1 MRITY
6 DIGFTQMPNT
16 ILRSRVLKPL
26 HKVVLG
32 VICSYSNDSNIA
44 FPSYQTIANDSGI
57 SRRKVIDIISEL
69 VKLGCIRKT
78 ERKSTKGDHT
88 ANDYEVLIGKAGFS
102 LPGENS
108 APPGNENYT
117 PPDEQSSLPGGEC
130 PAPRGEQ
137 RAPNQYINN
146 NINHSFNNINP
157 SITADEMDK
166 MTQRVKENIDYDILK
181 EKYTDGMLDELIS
194 VMAETI
200 CGKSGT
206 VRIGGNEFAREV
218 VKSQLLKI
226 TDEHVE
232 YVLDCIK
239 KNTTKIRNI
248 KAYMLTCIYSAPQTI
263 SSYYTAEVNHDL
275 YGCS

>member
-6 DIGFTQMPNT
+6 DTGFTQMPNT

-44 FPSYQTIANDSGI
+44 FPSYQMIANDSGI

-69 VKLGCIRKT
+69 VNLGCIRKT
-78 ERKSTKGDHT
+78 ERRSTKGDHT
-88 ANDYEVLIGKAGFS
+88 ANDYEVLIGKAGFA

-108 APPGNENYT
+108 APPGDEYNA

-166 MTQRVKENIDYDILK
+166 MTQRIKENIDYDILK

-194 VMAETI
+194 VMAEAI

>member
-6 DIGFTQMPNT
+6 DTGFTQMPNT

-69 VKLGCIRKT
+69 VNLGCIRKT
-78 ERKSTKGDHT
+78 ERRSTKGDHT
-88 ANDYEVLIGKAGFS
+88 ANDYEVLIGKAGFA
-102 LPGENS
+102 LPSENS
-108 APPGNENYT
+108 APPGDEYNT
-117 PPDEQSSLPGGEC
+117 PPDERSSLPGSEC
-130 PAPRGEQ
+130 PTLRGEL

-157 SITADEMDK
+157 SITADEMDA
-166 MTQRVKENIDYDILK
+166 MTQRIKENIDYDILK

-194 VMAETI
+194 VMAEAI

>member
-6 DIGFTQMPNT
+6 NTGFTQIPNN
-16 ILRSRVLKPL
+16 ILRSHTLKPL
-26 HKVVLG
+26 HKVVLS

-57 SRRKVIDIISEL
+57 SRRKVIDVISEL

-88 ANDYEVLIGKAGFS
+88 ANDYEVLIGKAGFI
-102 LPGENS
+102 LPGEIP
-108 APPGNENYT
+108 APPCDEYT
-117 PPDEQSSLPGGEC
+117 APPDEQSSPPGNEYS
-130 PAPRGEQ
+130 APRGEQ
-137 RAPNQYINN
+137 YAPNQYINN
-146 NINHSFNNINP
+146 NINNSFNNINP
-157 SITADEMDK
+157 SITADEMDS
-166 MTQRVKENIDYDILK
+166 MTRRIKENIDYEILS
-181 EKYTDGMLDELIS
+181 ERYTDGMLDELVS
-194 VMAETI
+194 VMAEAI
-200 CGKSGT
+200 CNKSET
-206 VRIGGNEFAREV
+206 VRIGGNKFAREV

-226 TDEHVE
+226 NGEHIE
-232 YVLDCIK
+232 YVLDRIK

>member
-6 DIGFTQMPNT
+6 DAGFTQMPNT
-16 ILRSRVLKPL
+16 ILRSHVLKPL

-69 VKLGCIRKT
+69 VNLGCIRKT
-78 ERKSTKGDHT
+78 ERRSTKGDHT
-88 ANDYEVLIGKAGFS
+88 ANDYEVLIGKAGFA

-108 APPGNENYT
+108 APPGDEYNAL
-117 PPDEQSSLPGGEC
+117 PDEQSSLPGSEC
-130 PAPRGEQ
+130 HAPRGEQ
-137 RAPNQYINN
+137 RALNQYINN

-157 SITADEMDK
+157 SITADEMDA
-166 MTQRVKENIDYDILK
+166 MTQRIKENIDYDILK

-194 VMAETI
+194 VMAEAI
-200 CGKSGT
+200 CGNSKT
-206 VRIGGNEFAREV
+206 VRIAGNDFAREV

-226 TDEHVE
+226 NSEHIE

-239 KNTTKIRNI
+239 KNTPKIRNI

>member
-6 DIGFTQMPNT
+6 NTGFTQIPNN
-16 ILRSRVLKPL
+16 ILRSHTLKPL
-26 HKVVLG
+26 HKVVLS
-32 VICSYSNDSNIA
+32 VICSYSDDSNIA

-57 SRRKVIDIISEL
+57 SRRKVIDVISEL

-88 ANDYEVLIGKAGFS
+88 ANDYEVLIGKAGFV

-108 APPGNENYT
+108 APPCDEYT
-117 PPDEQSSLPGGEC
+117 ALPG
-130 PAPRGEQ
+130 EQ
-137 RAPNQYINN
+137 YAPNQYINN
-146 NINHSFNNINP
+146 NINNSFNNINP
-157 SITADEMDK
+157 SITADEIDS
-166 MTQRVKENIDYDILK
+166 MTQRIKENIDYEILS
-181 EKYTDGMLDELIS
+181 ERYTDGILDELVS
-194 VMAETI
+194 VMAEAI
-200 CGKSGT
+200 CSKSGT
-206 VRIGGNEFAREV
+206 VRIGGNELARGV

-226 TDEHVE
+226 NGEHIE

-239 KNTTKIRNI
+239 KNTTKIKNI

>member
-6 DIGFTQMPNT
+6 DAGFTQMPNT

-88 ANDYEVLIGKAGFS
+88 ANDYEVLIGKAGFA

-108 APPGNENYT
+108 APQGDEYNA

-130 PAPRGEQ
+130 PALRGEQ
-137 RAPNQYINN
+137 RALNQYINN

-157 SITADEMDK
+157 SITADEMDA
-166 MTQRVKENIDYDILK
+166 MTQRIKENIDYDILK

-194 VMAETI
+194 VMAEAI

>member
-1 MRITY
+1 MKITY
-6 DIGFTQMPNT
+6 DTGFTQMPNN
-16 ILRSRVLKPL
+16 ILRSHTLKPL
-26 HKVVLG
+26 HKVVLS
-32 VICSYSNDSNIA
+32 VICSYSNSSNIA
-44 FPSYQTIANDSGI
+44 FPSYQTIADDSGI

-69 VKLGCIRKT
+69 VMFGCIKKT
-78 ERKSTKGDHT
+78 ERRSSKGDHT
-88 ANDYEVLIGKAGFS
+88 ANDYEVLIGRSDFS
-102 LPGENS
+102 LPGEMP
-108 APPGNENYT
+108 APPGNEHNS
-117 PPDEQSSLPGGEC
+117 PPDEQPSLPGSEIS
-130 PAPRGEQ
+130 APRSEQ
-137 RAPNQYINN
+137 RALNQYINK
-146 NINHSFNNINP
+146 NINNSFNNINP

-166 MTQRVKENIDYDILK
+166 MTQRIKENIDYDILK

-194 VMAETI
+194 VMAEAI

-275 YGCS
+275 YGCN

>member
-6 DIGFTQMPNT
+6 NTGFTQIPNN
-16 ILRSRVLKPL
+16 ILRSRTLKPL
-26 HKVVLG
+26 HKVVLS

-57 SRRKVIDIISEL
+57 SRRKVIDVISEL

-78 ERKSTKGDHT
+78 ERKSTRGDHT
-88 ANDYEVLIGKAGFS
+88 ANDYEVLIGKAGFI
-102 LPGENS
+102 LPGEIPT
-108 APPGNENYT
+108 PPCDEYIA
-117 PPDEQSSLPGGEC
+117 PPDEQSSPPGNEYS
-130 PAPRGEQ
+130 APRGEQ
-137 RAPNQYINN
+137 YAPNQYINN
-146 NINHSFNNINP
+146 NINNSFNNINP
-157 SITADEMDK
+157 SITADEMDS
-166 MTQRVKENIDYDILK
+166 MTQRIKENIDYEILS
-181 EKYTDGMLDELIS
+181 ERYTDGMLDELVS
-194 VMAETI
+194 VMAEAI
-200 CGKSGT
+200 CSKSKT
-206 VRIGGNEFAREV
+206 VRIGGNELAREV

-226 TDEHVE
+226 NGEHIE

>member
-6 DIGFTQMPNT
+6 DTGFTQMPNT

-44 FPSYQTIANDSGI
+44 FPSYQMIANDSGI

-88 ANDYEVLIGKAGFS
+88 ANDYEVLIGKAGFA

-108 APPGNENYT
+108 APPGDENYA
-117 PPDEQSSLPGGEC
+117 PPNEQSSLPGGEC
-130 PAPRGEQ
+130 PAPRGEL

-157 SITADEMDK
+157 SIH
-166 MTQRVKENIDYDILK
+166 Q
-181 EKYTDGMLDELIS
+181 S
-194 VMAETI
+194 
-200 CGKSGT
+200 
-206 VRIGGNEFAREV
+206 
-218 VKSQLLKI
+218 LLM
-226 TDEHVE
+226 
-232 YVLDCIK
+232 
-239 KNTTKIRNI
+239 RW
-248 KAYMLTCIYSAPQTI
+248 MR
-263 SSYYTAEVNHDL
+263 
-275 YGCS
+275 

>member
-6 DIGFTQMPNT
+6 DTGFTQMPNT

-88 ANDYEVLIGKAGFS
+88 ANDYEVLIGKAGFA

-108 APPGNENYT
+108 APPGDEYNAL
-117 PPDEQSSLPGGEC
+117 PDEQSSLPGGEC
-130 PAPRGEQ
+130 PALRGEQ
-137 RAPNQYINN
+137 RALNQYINN
-146 NINHSFNNINP
+146 NTNNSFNNINP

-166 MTQRVKENIDYDILK
+166 MTQRIKENIDYDILK

-206 VRIGGNEFAREV
+206 VRICGNEFAREI

>member
-6 DIGFTQMPNT
+6 NTGFTQIPNN
-16 ILRSRVLKPL
+16 ILRSRTLKPL
-26 HKVVLG
+26 HKVVLS

-57 SRRKVIDIISEL
+57 SRRKVIDVISEL

-88 ANDYEVLIGKAGFS
+88 ANDYEVLIGKAGFI
-102 LPGENS
+102 LPGEIP
-108 APPGNENYT
+108 APPCDEYNA
-117 PPDEQSSLPGGEC
+117 PPDEQSSPPGNEYS
-130 PAPRGEQ
+130 APRGEQ
-137 RAPNQYINN
+137 YAPNQYINN
-146 NINHSFNNINP
+146 NINNSFNNINP
-157 SITADEMDK
+157 SITADEMDS
-166 MTQRVKENIDYDILK
+166 MTQRIKENIDYEILS
-181 EKYTDGMLDELIS
+181 ERYTDGMLDELVS
-194 VMAETI
+194 VMAEAI
-200 CGKSGT
+200 CSKSKT
-206 VRIGGNEFAREV
+206 VRIGGNELAREV

-226 TDEHVE
+226 NGEHIE

>member
-1 MRITY
+1 MKITY
-6 DIGFTQMPNT
+6 DTGFTQMPNN
-16 ILRSRVLKPL
+16 ILRSHTLKPL
-26 HKVVLG
+26 HKVVLS
-32 VICSYSNDSNIA
+32 VICSYSNSSNIA
-44 FPSYQTIANDSGI
+44 FPSYQTIADDSGI

-69 VKLGCIRKT
+69 VNLGCIRKT
-78 ERKSTKGDHT
+78 ERRSTKGDHT
-88 ANDYEVLIGKAGFS
+88 ANDYEVLIGKAGFA

-108 APPGNENYT
+108 APPGDEYNA

-166 MTQRVKENIDYDILK
+166 MTQRIKENIDYDILK

-194 VMAETI
+194 VMAEAI

-263 SSYYTAEVNHDL
+263 SSYYTA
-275 YGCS
+275 

>member
-6 DIGFTQMPNT
+6 DTGFTQMPNT
-16 ILRSRVLKPL
+16 KLRSRVLKPL

-69 VKLGCIRKT
+69 VNLGCIRKT
-78 ERKSTKGDHT
+78 ERRSTKGDHT

-102 LPGENS
+102 LPSENS
-108 APPGNENYT
+108 TPPGNENYT
-117 PPDEQSSLPGGEC
+117 PPDEQSSLPGSEC

-166 MTQRVKENIDYDILK
+166 MTQRIKENIDYDILK

-194 VMAETI
+194 VMAEAI
-200 CGKSGT
+200 CSKSGT

-232 YVLDCIK
+232 YVLDCVK

>member
-6 DIGFTQMPNT
+6 DTGFTQMPNT

-146 NINHSFNNINP
+146 NINHFFNNINP

-166 MTQRVKENIDYDILK
+166 MTQRIKENIDYDILK

-194 VMAETI
+194 VMAEAI

-206 VRIGGNEFAREV
+206 VRIGGNEFVREV

-263 SSYYTAEVNHDL
+263 SSYYTTEVNHDL
-275 YGCS
+275 YGCN

>member
-1 MRITY
+1 MKITY
-6 DIGFTQMPNT
+6 DTGFTQMPNN
-16 ILRSRVLKPL
+16 ILRSHTLKPL
-26 HKVVLG
+26 HKVVLS
-32 VICSYSNDSNIA
+32 VICSYSNSSNIA

-69 VKLGCIRKT
+69 VNLGCIRKT
-78 ERKSTKGDHT
+78 ERRSTKGDHT

-166 MTQRVKENIDYDILK
+166 MTQRIKENIDYDILK

-194 VMAETI
+194 VMAGAI

>member
-6 DIGFTQMPNT
+6 DTGFTQMPNT

-88 ANDYEVLIGKAGFS
+88 ANDYEVLIGKAGFA

-108 APPGNENYT
+108 ALPGNEYNA

-130 PAPRGEQ
+130 PALRGEQ
-137 RAPNQYINN
+137 RALNQYINN
-146 NINHSFNNINP
+146 NINNSFNNINP
-157 SITADEMDK
+157 SITADELDS
-166 MTQRVKENIDYDILK
+166 MTQRIKENIDYDILK
-181 EKYTDGMLDELIS
+181 EKYTDGMLNELIS
-194 VMAETI
+194 VMAEAI